1 MAEMDKVWYAVVNP
15 HAGSG
20 KTVSEWPR
28 AEQLLQANGI
38 DYEYKT
44 TWRKCHASEIAF
56 DACGH
61 GYRRFLAVGGD
72 GTVHEVLDGIARY
85 VESSD
90 SLLSDFTLAVIPIG
104 SGNDWI
110 KTLHIPHSTEV
121 IIDLIKN
128 ERFAKQDIFKLSLT
142 GEDGSA
148 AVVSYMVNIGGV
160 GFDAN
165 VCHRVNFE
173 KESGKSGKILYVK
186 VLVQN
191 IVGRHPFPCRIFA
204 DGELAFDGNAISLAM
219 GIGKYS
225 GGGMLQVPDALNNDG
240 LLDFTVIPDLSLM
253 KILRAV
259 PGLFNGKLL
268 TANPELY
275 SSRCA
280 HLRIEVGGGMKELIE
295 VDGEV
300 IGEVG
305 GSLVLCA
312 DLLDDQL
319 NVVSL

>member
-56 DACGH
+56 EACGH

-90 SLLSDFTLAVIPIG
+90 LSLSDFTLAVIPIG

-110 KTLHIPHSTEV
+110 KTLRVPHSTET
-121 IIDLIKN
+121 IINMLKA
-128 ERFAKQDIFKLSLT
+128 ERFTKQDVFKLTLK
-142 GEDGSA
+142 DGDDNCSA
-148 AVVSYMVNIGGV
+148 VSYMVNIGGV

-204 DGELAFDGNAISLAM
+204 DGELAYEGDAISLAM

-225 GGGMLQVPDALNNDG
+225 GGGMLQVPDAVNDDG

-305 GSLVLCA
+305 GALSLCA
-312 DLLDDQL
+312 DLLDNQL
-319 NVVSL
+319 NVL